1 MARRTPSLT
10 KLLPAALVFAAPGWA
25 VLAVL
30 GLGGFLTP
38 FLALMAA
45 GACFLIAALIAAPI
59 VGDLDALAEY
69 GDALARN
76 TLPPEP
82 ALSGWSDSAE
92 LAARFRRIAREWQ
105 RNAQSLKGGTIS
117 SQTVFD
123 SLPQPLLL
131 LDQDRKVLQA
141 NRTARTLIGTDP
153 TGTDLAGAIR
163 DPAVLALAD
172 DVLAGQ
178 EIEAISLTLQ
188 GATKM
193 YFSVH
198 IVPLSSQTETPTD
211 KTEIPHGGAAA
222 LVVLY
227 DLTERRMAEQMH
239 VDFIANASHE
249 LRTPLASLV
258 GFIETLR
265 GPARSDED
273 AQEKF
278 LGLMASQASRMGR
291 LVEDLLSLSAIELAE
306 HTQPSDRVDLS
317 EILGDIAEGLK
328 LEAETKDMVLVQD
341 FAPDLPKIVGD
352 KDQLTQ
358 LFQNL
363 IDNAIKYG
371 APKSDVKIHAHPITG
386 AQSGYVQIDVI
397 DQGDGIGTEHLP
409 RLTERFYRADA
420 ARSRAIGGT
429 GLGLAI
435 VKHITTRH
443 RGTLDISSA
452 PNKGSTF
459 SVRLPINLEK

>member
-1 MARRTPSLT
+1 MQPR
-10 KLLPAALVFAAPGWA
+10 GWA
-25 VLAVL
+25 ILAAL
-30 GLGGFLTP
+30 GLGGFITP

-82 ALSGWSDSAE
+82 ELSGWSDSAE

-123 SLPQPLLL
+123 SLPQPLML
-131 LDQDRKVLQA
+131 LDRTRKVLRA
-141 NRTARTLIGTDP
+141 NRTARTLIGIDP

-178 EIEAISLTLQ
+178 EIEAVSLTLQ

-198 IVPLSSQTETPTD
+198 IVPLVSQTETPTA

-265 GPARSDED
+265 GPARNDET

-328 LEAETKDMVLVQD
+328 LEAETKDMALVQD
-341 FAPDLPKIVGD
+341 FAPDLPNIVGD

-371 APKSDVKIHAHPITG
+371 APKSDVKIHAHPLPDTLTD
-386 AQSGYVQIDVI
+386 AQIGPHGGYVQIDVI
-397 DQGDGIGTEHLP
+397 DQGDGIGREHLP

>member
-1 MARRTPSLT
+1 MA
-10 KLLPAALVFAAPGWA
+10 A
-25 VLAVL
+25 L
-30 GLGGFLTP
+30 GLGGFITP

-82 ALSGWSDSAE
+82 ELSGWSDSAE

-123 SLPQPLLL
+123 SLPQPLML
-131 LDQDRKVLQA
+131 LDRTRKVLRA
-141 NRTARTLIGTDP
+141 NRTARTLIGIDP

-178 EIEAISLTLQ
+178 EIEAVSLTLQ

-198 IVPLSSQTETPTD
+198 IVPLVSQTETPTA

-265 GPARSDED
+265 GPARNDET

-328 LEAETKDMVLVQD
+328 LEAETKDMALVQD
-341 FAPDLPKIVGD
+341 FAPDLPNIVGD

-371 APKSDVKIHAHPITG
+371 APKSDVKIHAHPLPDTLTD
-386 AQSGYVQIDVI
+386 AQIGPHGGYVQIDVI
-397 DQGDGIGTEHLP
+397 DQGDGIGREHLP